1 VELDGIAFDAF
12 GTLFDLSAL
21 RTRTRQAAGHE
32 GDELFAA
39 FKDRLIPWTWH
50 VTSSGDYE
58 PFPQLAAEAVQA
70 AAREAGLRLELSRA
84 EWVVEGMKELPVF
97 DDVKPGL
104 QKLGDARVP
113 LAVLSN
119 GTAEGIDALIEHN
132 DLGGVF
138 DHALVAD
145 SVKRFKPAREVY
157 ALAVDAF
164 GGSAERVM
172 LVSGHEWDV
181 AGASRAGLK
190 TAWLARGESF
200 TPVLDVQA
208 DVQAEDLRE
217 LADRLSSEMAR

>member
-1 VELDGIAFDAF
+1 VDLGGIAFDAF

-50 VTSSGDYE
+50 ITASGDYE
-58 PFPQLAAEAVQA
+58 PVPELAAEAVQA
-70 AAREAGLRLELSRA
+70 AAYEAGLRLELSRA

-97 DDVKPGL
+97 DDVRPGL
-104 QKLGDARVP
+104 ERLKQAGIP

-132 DLGGVF
+132 DLQGVF
-138 DHALVAD
+138 AHALVAD

-164 GGSAERVM
+164 GVPAERVM

-181 AGASRAGLK
+181 AGPSRAGLR
-190 TAWLARGESF
+190 TAWVARGEKF
-200 TPVLDVQA
+200 APVLDEQA
-208 DVQAEDLRE
+208 DIEVEDLRE
-217 LADRLSSEMAR
+217 LGARLSS